1 MDRIWAEH
9 PHTTLTACGESVG
22 LPAGQMGNSEVGH
35 LNLGAGAI
43 VPQDLARIDKAV
55 EDGSLG
61 DSEVLGEL
69 MDGAE
74 RLHLIGLVSDGGVH
88 SSDRHLKALVELAA
102 SKGVPD
108 VVVHAFT
115 DGRDTSPKGGA
126 KFLAAVEAL
135 DGARVGSRDRA
146 LLRHGPRRPLG
157 PGPEG
162 VRPAR
167 ARQGRAPRRQRR
179 AGRQGRLRARR
190 DRRVHRRHDG
200 RRGGLHPPG
209 RRGAGLQLPAG
220 PHARDH
226 ARAGGSGLRRDRP
239 RRGGGRRALRDA
251 GRVRRGLGLPRRLPA
266 RAPGGHAR
274 AGDRRPRAEAAAR
287 RRDRE
292 VPARDVLLQR
302 RRGGR
307 ARGRDVQARAVPAR
321 RPDLRPQAAR

>member
-55 EDGSLG
+55 EDGTLG

-102 SKGVPD
+102 VQGRARRRRARVHGRPRHLAQGRREVP
-108 VVVHAFT
+108 
-115 DGRDTSPKGGA
+115 RRRR
-126 KFLAAVEAL
+126 
-135 DGARVGSRDRA
+135 GARRRARGLGDRA
-146 LLRHGPRRPLG
+146 LLRDGPRRPLG

-162 VRPAR
+162 LRPAR

-179 AGRQGRLRARR
+179 AGREGRLRARR
-190 DRRVHRRHDG
+190 DRRVHRRDDG
-200 RRGGLHPPG
+200 RRGG
-209 RRGAGLQLPAG
+209 RRS
-220 PHARDH
+220 
-226 ARAGGSGLRRDRP
+226 ARATRCWASTSGRTACARSRARWRRTASARSTAAGARSSSATRRWPSTTRTGTTPSSSRP
-239 RRGGGRRALRDA
+239 S
-251 GRVRRGLGLPRRLPA
+251 
-266 RAPGGHAR
+266 
-274 AGDRRPRAEAAAR
+274 AR
-287 RRDRE
+287 RSRS
-292 VPARDVLLQR
+292 R
-302 RRGGR
+302 R
-307 ARGRDVQARAVPAR
+307 
-321 RPDLRPQAAR
+321 